1 MHNKKVIVLAVI
13 RKLVRNYCVLSFF
26 PGIFIVTP
34 RKSQVVVFQHAKSKK
49 YHLGIEN
56 SKISGHSR
64 GDSYSEFRIRV
75 QENRR

>member
-1 MHNKKVIVLAVI
+1 MLAVI